1 MRQEYW
7 DVLRLHPAQLSA
19 GQCIQKGG
27 WSGESTRRKPDVHG
41 HREEK
46 RLDALLINVLW
57 AIVIHDV
64 PLSFVRGANIRGHLV
79 RQYEKMR
86 NEVIPMV
93 EAKVN

>member
-1 MRQEYW
+1 M
-7 DVLRLHPAQLSA
+7 
-19 GQCIQKGG
+19 
-27 WSGESTRRKPDVHG
+27 HG

-46 RLDALLINVLW
+46 RLDALSINVLW
-57 AIVIHDV
+57 ANLIHGA

-93 EAKVN
+93 DAKVN